1 MLDPKLI
8 QKISRIHI
16 HTNHL
21 VTEVMAGEYESAFR
35 GRGME
40 FEEVREYQPGDD
52 IGDIDWNVTA
62 RMGHP
67 FVKLYKEE
75 RELTILLLVDVSSSG
90 QFGSVKSLKTDVIA
104 EIGALLAYTA
114 IRNNDKVGL
123 IIFSDTVELYIPP
136 KKGRGHVWMVIRE
149 VLQHQ
154 PQRGQTDIAQALEF
168 MANVIRR
175 RSICFLI
182 SDFQAEG
189 YERSLRLAAKKHDL
203 ITISITDPRERVLP
217 KIGFIELEDMETGES
232 ILIDTFDPN
241 IRNGFRSLGD
251 KEAEERKAL
260 FRSMGIDHVELMIDE
275 SEDFY
280 INPILKLFRMREKR
294 L

>member
-1 MLDPKLI
+1 MLDPSLI
-8 QKISRIHI
+8 RKISRIHI
-16 HTNHL
+16 RTNHL

-52 IGDIDWNVTA
+52 IRDIDWNVTA

-67 FVKLYKEE
+67 YVKLYREE

-90 QFGSVKSLKTDVIA
+90 QFGTVKAMKTDVCA
-104 EIGALLAYTA
+104 EIAALLAYTA
-114 IRNNDKVGL
+114 IKNNDKVGL
-123 IIFSDTVELYIPP
+123 IIFTDTVERYIPP

-149 VLQHQ
+149 VLQHR
-154 PQRGQTDIAQALEF
+154 PQRSQTDIGQALEF
-168 MANVIRR
+168 MSQVIRK

-189 YERSLRLAAKKHDL
+189 YERPLRLAAQKHDM
-203 ITISITDPRERVLP
+203 ITIAITDPRERDLP
-217 KIGFIELEDMETGES
+217 KIGFIELEDAETGET
-232 ILIDTFDPN
+232 IMIDTYDPDV
-241 IRNGFRSLGD
+241 RNGLRKLTD
-251 KEAEERKAL
+251 REAKERKDL
-260 FRSMGIDHVELMIDE
+260 FRSMGIDHVDVMIDE
-275 SEDFY
+275 TEDFY